1 MVWTVGT
8 FKADMAAK
16 IIIIINCQ
24 ISICIKKNNL
34 SILKILKIKTK
45 IPKKEKE
52 FGSGKS

>member
-1 MVWTVGT
+1 MVWIVGT

-16 IIIIINCQ
+16 IIIINCQ

>member
-1 MVWTVGT
+1 MVWIIGT

-16 IIIIINCQ
+16 IIINFL